1 MNNNYG
7 EKFREERIRLELTQS
22 QVAQRLGL
30 ATPTI
35 SNRESKGR
43 NFKVQELHEAYKV
56 FGIDVGF
63 GKVFDYIDKQD
74 KIIEKALDNLSEK
87 ERNEVIKR
95 DYKRISIYTLEK
107 IRDFLWGKEEVLS
120 SLDLDIT
127 EEEKRRLE
135 KVLKCYRIKDGHI
148 KRALKILEITQN
160 IEKDMG
166 RIKTKVWGERNI
178 DIDIIDYDNKIFEY
192 DNLVVPHIQMAKRS
206 FVLKPMMDICQNY
219 KHPKTNKSLY
229 NMYSELTDD
238 FNIMVCDNF
247 QIKI

>member
-1 MNNNYG
+1 MPEVILGIGSNIGNPVTQLQNAVNNLKQHFFILKCSYIY
-7 EKFREERIRLELTQS
+7 KTQS
-22 QVAQRLGL
+22 LLKDEQPDYYNIV
-30 ATPTI
+30 I
-35 SNRESKGR
+35 SCKT
-43 NFKVQELHEAYKV
+43 
-56 FGIDVGF
+56 D
-63 GKVFDYIDKQD
+63 
-74 KIIEKALDNLSEK
+74 EKP
-87 ERNEVIKR
+87 
-95 DYKRISIYTLEK
+95 
-107 IRDFLWGKEEVLS
+107 
-120 SLDLDIT
+120 
-127 EEEKRRLE
+127 
-135 KVLKCYRIKDGHI
+135 
-148 KRALKILEITQN
+148 LKILEITQN

>member
-22 QVAQRLGL
+22 QVAESLGL

-63 GKVFDYIDKQD
+63 GEVFDYIDKQD

-107 IRDFLWGKEEVLS
+107 IRDFLWGKEKELTT
-120 SLDLDIT
+120 LDLDIK
-127 EEEKRRLE
+127 EQEKSRLE

-148 KRALKILEITQN
+148 KRALKILEIA
-160 IEKDMG
+160 IAP
-166 RIKTKVWGERNI
+166 
-178 DIDIIDYDNKIFEY
+178 Y
-192 DNLVVPHIQMAKRS
+192 PHHS
-206 FVLKPMMDICQNY
+206 
-219 KHPKTNKSLY
+219 
-229 NMYSELTDD
+229 
-238 FNIMVCDNF
+238 
-247 QIKI
+247 